1 MLSKESLDFFKKL
14 VESPSPSGFEQPAAK
29 VFRDYVSKFSKVKVD
44 VMGNSIA
51 TLNEE
56 AGLRIML
63 AGHIDQIGFL
73 VNYVNDQGFLYLTQA
88 GGPNVLTLIG
98 ARLKIHTKKGP
109 ILGVFGAKTKHQL
122 EEEEAKKTYK
132 LEDLWVDI
140 GAKDKNDALSMICV
154 GDPVTFADG
163 FEELLGG
170 RVIAPGFDDK
180 VGAFVVAEVLKN
192 LANENLDAAVY
203 GVATV
208 QEELGLRGARTAAYG
223 INPQVGIAIDVTF
236 GNDYPGINKQK
247 WGETDLDK
255 GPVISRGGNINP
267 KIYDT
272 LVESAE
278 RLQLPYQIDAQG
290 SATGTDANLMQVNK
304 EGMATGLVSVPL
316 RYMHSQCEI
325 VSLDD
330 V

>member
-140 GAKDKNDALSMICV
+140 GAKDKRA
-154 GDPVTFADG
+154 
-163 FEELLGG
+163 
-170 RVIAPGFDDK
+170 
-180 VGAFVVAEVLKN
+180 
-192 LANENLDAAVY
+192 
-203 GVATV
+203 
-208 QEELGLRGARTAAYG
+208 
-223 INPQVGIAIDVTF
+223 
-236 GNDYPGINKQK
+236 
-247 WGETDLDK
+247 
-255 GPVISRGGNINP
+255 
-267 KIYDT
+267 
-272 LVESAE
+272 
-278 RLQLPYQIDAQG
+278 
-290 SATGTDANLMQVNK
+290 
-304 EGMATGLVSVPL
+304 
-316 RYMHSQCEI
+316 
-325 VSLDD
+325 
-330 V
+330 